1 MAKRTVQR
9 PKPEIFE
16 QLALGLAI
24 DDAIED
30 GAGISPEE
38 ARRRSEVARA
48 ALEGGPHPT
57 LSQSELGD
65 GKKASPEW
73 LERYFDLRDAGW
85 PWRVAC
91 YIAWCASPR
100 NNRWPKTQEE
110 LATQVLGLT
119 SDRQIGTWR
128 RKNPSIDEMIA
139 LLQAA
144 PLFDHRADIYRALIR
159 SASDPDHR
167 SNPDRKLA
175 LELMG
180 DYVPRVQVDN
190 RDVTDVEDLSQ
201 LSDEELDKLSRKA
214 GAQCE

>member
-1 MAKRTVQR
+1 MKRPVQR

-30 GAGISPEE
+30 GAGISPDE

-48 ALEGGPHPT
+48 ALEEFGPSPDA
-57 LSQSELGD
+57 E
-65 GKKASPEW
+65 KPEW
-73 LERYFDLRDAGW
+73 LERYFDLRDGGW

-91 YIAWCASPR
+91 YIAWCASPK
-100 NNRWPKTQEE
+100 NSRWPKTQEE

-128 RKNPSIDEMIA
+128 RKNQSIDEMIA

-144 PLFDHRADIYRALIR
+144 PLFDHRADIYRALIT

-201 LSDEELDKLSRKA
+201 LSDEELDELSRKA
-214 GAQCE
+214 GNAHE